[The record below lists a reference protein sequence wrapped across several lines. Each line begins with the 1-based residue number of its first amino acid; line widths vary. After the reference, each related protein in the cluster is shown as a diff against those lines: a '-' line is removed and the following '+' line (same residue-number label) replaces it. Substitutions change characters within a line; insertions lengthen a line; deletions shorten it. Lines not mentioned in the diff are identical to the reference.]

1 VSVAGGEIAYFATAA
16 TVIPVLFF
24 AYSVA
29 LKDVF
34 KELLRRQRQNEV
46 TVDATGRIVHPV
58 RAFLASLG
66 LSLIRAVVA
75 CVFLLPLVAEIL
87 CFASLNADKTEPG
100 AKPLVAIG
108 LGVAAIPIF
117 APLFYAF
124 ALEPLFVQ
132 FWNAV
137 ELTGVPK
144 RIRERKKSG
153 DEQLEPAVALT
164 SEAPREH
171 RGEDGQQP

>member
-1 VSVAGGEIAYFATAA
+1 MGGGEIADLATAA
-16 TVIPVLFF
+16 TIIPVLFF

-66 LSLIRAVVA
+66 LSLIRTVAA
-75 CVFLLPLVAEIL
+75 CVFLLPLVAEVL
-87 CFASLNADKTEPG
+87 CFISLGAEKSEPS
-100 AKPLVAIG
+100 AKPFVAIG
-108 LGVAAIPIF
+108 LGVAAAPIF

-132 FWNAV
+132 FWSAV

-144 RIRERKKSG
+144 LIRERKKSG
-153 DEQLEPAVALT
+153 REQPEPPSA
-164 SEAPREH
+164 
-171 RGEDGQQP
+171 

>member
-1 VSVAGGEIAYFATAA
+1 MGGGEIAYFATAA

-34 KELLRRQRQNEV
+34 KELLCRQRQNEV
-46 TVDATGRIVHPV
+46 TIDTTGRVVRPV
-58 RAFLASLG
+58 RAFLVSLG
-66 LSLIRAVVA
+66 LSLIRVVVA
-75 CVFLLPLVAEIL
+75 CVFLLPLAAEVL
-87 CFASLNADKTEPG
+87 CFVSLGAEKCEPG
-100 AKPLVAIG
+100 AKPLVAFG
-108 LGVAAIPIF
+108 LGVAAAPIF

-124 ALEPLFVQ
+124 AIEPLFVQ
-132 FWNAV
+132 VRNAV

-153 DEQLEPAVALT
+153 GEQPKPAVDVD
-164 SEAPREH
+164 SSAP
-171 RGEDGQQP
+171 GEGGDGEQP